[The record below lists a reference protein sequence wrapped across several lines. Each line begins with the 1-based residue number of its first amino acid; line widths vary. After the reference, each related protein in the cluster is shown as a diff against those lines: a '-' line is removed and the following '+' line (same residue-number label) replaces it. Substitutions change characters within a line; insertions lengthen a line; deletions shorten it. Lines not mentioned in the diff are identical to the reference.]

1 MRKKLSILIRTSGG
15 LAPKKQLGF
24 GHIFRTLNLAKNLKS
39 YNVKFLLEDYGGG
52 KEIFIS
58 KGLTN
63 IKLLK
68 KNISLH
74 IDKQITISEI
84 KKNHVDLLII
94 DRYQLKKE
102 YVNSVS
108 KIVKT
113 IVISDLNNL
122 NYQCELVVNG
132 FIGFENSIIENKF
145 KTKCLLGP
153 KYQILDDNF
162 SNLKKLPK
170 KYTLLASFGGYDE
183 SGIIYILL
191 KSLKNYISKMKVKII
206 LGPGT
211 KHDSTIKKFEKLYGT
226 NLIISQ
232 KTDSMFSEIS
242 KSKYGLCSGGITSYE
257 FAACKI
263 PFGIISQVNHQ
274 LLTASEWQKS
284 GIAVNLGRKNK
295 KLELNLENFF
305 ENILANKLNT
315 KNIKTIDGLG
325 SKRISKIIS
334 NLFSENH

>member
-24 GHIFRTLNLAKNLKS
+24 GHIYRTLNLAKNLKS
-39 YNVKFLLEDYGGG
+39 HTIKFLLEDYGGG
-52 KEIFIS
+52 KQIFIS
-58 KGLTN
+58 KGFTN

-68 KNISLH
+68 KNISL
-74 IDKQITISEI
+74 DAEKQITTSEI
-84 KKNHVDLLII
+84 KKNKVDLLII
-94 DRYQLKKE
+94 DRYQLKKD
-102 YVNSVS
+102 YVNSIS

-122 NYQCELVVNG
+122 NYKCDLVING
-132 FIGFENSIIENKF
+132 FIGFENSVIKNKF
-145 KTKCLLGP
+145 KSKCLIGP
-153 KYQILDDNF
+153 KYQILDDRF
-162 SNLKKLPK
+162 SNLKKLSK

-191 KSLKNYISKMKVKII
+191 KSLENYISKMKVKII

-211 KHDSTIKKFEKLYGT
+211 KYDSKIKKFEKLYGQ
-226 NLIISQ
+226 NLVISQ
-232 KTDSMFSEIS
+232 KTNSMFSEIS

-274 LLTASEWQKS
+274 LITSSEWEKS
-284 GIAVNLGRKNK
+284 GIAINLGKKNK
-295 KLELNLENFF
+295 KLETNLKKFF
-305 ENILANKLNT
+305 ESIITNKLNT
-315 KNIKTIDGLG
+315 KTSQTIDGLG
-325 SKRISKIIS
+325 SKRISNIILD
-334 NLFSENH
+334 LFIENH